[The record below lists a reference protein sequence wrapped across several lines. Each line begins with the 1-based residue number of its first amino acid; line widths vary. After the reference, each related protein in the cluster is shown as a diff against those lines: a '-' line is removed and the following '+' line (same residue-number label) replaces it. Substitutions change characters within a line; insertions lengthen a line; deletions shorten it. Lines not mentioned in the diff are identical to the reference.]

1 MSDDTLW
8 NKIMCI
14 KDDPESAILA
24 LTGYL
29 DDIYNLTD
37 QFFDMKIDKKTNK
50 VIRVL
55 KKDLEHSDK
64 PVNFILELNEDAKR
78 YEKIREKLQNNDFNL
93 SLVEINQIGLAFNY
107 MAILIEKQ
115 IKTSQQA
122 LKDIENKIE
131 ILLPQDIRSLNLFK
145 EKDS

>member
-37 QFFDMKIDKKTNK
+37 QFFDMEIDEKTNR

-55 KKDLEHSDK
+55 KKDLEYSDK

-131 ILLPQDIRSLNLFK
+131 ILLPKDIRTLNLFK
-145 EKDS
+145 EKES